1 MSDYCQVTTAELL
14 LHATA
19 IDMGTS
25 EDGDTDG
32 AMRH

>member
-25 EDGDTDG
+25 EDEIL
-32 AMRH
+32 MVP